1 MFDAVRNQSTSKLED
16 IKDMKLKKEHL
27 IEKCKSNLH
36 IKHERPRLTTFPNT
50 ETEGVKYNA

>member
-50 ETEGVKYNA
+50 ETEG